1 MQQPFLKDFIRVIK
15 KVISNLRNA
24 DWQSPKNIVLVV
36 SAIIFPFIGW
46 FYVSQGLVIALVMS
60 ASILWLLEK
69 SPNFFKTIVAKFP
82 FAADLFL
89 SAAAM
94 YMFGG
99 YFGSGL
105 VLGIS
110 AVFTALIL
118 SWGLTIFAERFQ
130 AEEKPAPAPKEAKPS
145 FMGKVKSFFKRNP
158 NVAPAFA

>member
-24 DWQSPKNIVLVV
+24 DWQSPKNIILVV

-69 SPNFFKTIVAKFP
+69 SPNLFKSIVAKFP
-82 FAADLFL
+82 FVADLFL
-89 SAAAM
+89 SATAM

-118 SWGLTIFAERFQ
+118 SWGLTIFAERFET
-130 AEEKPAPAPKEAKPS
+130 EEKPASKEAKAS
-145 FMGKVKSFFKRNP
+145 FMSRVKSFFNRSP
-158 NVAPAFA
+158 NVAQAYA

>member
-1 MQQPFLKDFIRVIK
+1 MEKPFLKDFLNVIK
-15 KVISNLRNA
+15 HIVYKLKNA
-24 DWQSPKNIVLVV
+24 DWQSPKNIILVI
-36 SAIIFPFIGW
+36 SAFIFPFIGW

-69 SPNFFKTIVAKFP
+69 SPALLKAIVAKFP
-82 FAADLFL
+82 FASDLFL

-118 SWGLTIFAERFQ
+118 SWGLTIFSERFK
-130 AEEKPAPAPKEAKPS
+130 EETSTCSKVSDFISS
-145 FMGKVKSFFKRNP
+145 FTDTVKSFFTKSP
-158 NVAPAFA
+158 NVATA